1 MLIFSWVAQ
10 ATELGWDMS
19 PEGHHQ
25 PQLVLE
31 GVVGVEEGFP
41 VGPRRPA
48 ACQVLHVPG
57 PAADVE
63 GFLWG
68 HWGSG
73 YGG

>member
-1 MLIFSWVAQ
+1 MAQ